1 MRYQTRKKRID
12 YKSKHIN
19 EISNLQTSIL
29 KNLIGKNIQGVIWLW
44 EFHLECH
51 AYTIA
56 AAIGKILWYDNRN
69 ANQVLIGLI
78 IGNHKDKIARNENRV
93 L

>member
-1 MRYQTRKKRID
+1 MALGIP
-12 YKSKHIN
+12 
-19 EISNLQTSIL
+19 
-29 KNLIGKNIQGVIWLW
+29 
-44 EFHLECH
+44 LECH

>member
-1 MRYQTRKKRID
+1 MKSQI
-12 YKSKHIN
+12 YKLVSSKFNWVKTLYKALYGFGNSTGMPLGLPI
-19 EISNLQTSIL
+19 
-29 KNLIGKNIQGVIWLW
+29 
-44 EFHLECH
+44 
-51 AYTIA
+51 

>member
-1 MRYQTRKKRID
+1 MPG
-12 YKSKHIN
+12 
-19 EISNLQTSIL
+19 LP
-29 KNLIGKNIQGVIWLW
+29 
-44 EFHLECH
+44 
-51 AYTIA
+51 IA